1 MEISDTPPSQYV
13 LNEATPEMR
22 KAHFIPEDRESW
34 KTENFQK
41 FLEERRR
48 LLAVAMTKLLK
59 RL

>member
-1 MEISDTPPSQYV
+1 M
-13 LNEATPEMR
+13 PEV
-22 KAHFIPEDRESW
+22 AQVVTGASFIPEDQELW
-34 KTENFQK
+34 KTENFQG